1 MSATVH
7 GAGAVSPLREEVS
20 AMLRLSWPL
29 ILTNMAQTLMTATD
43 VVILGRLGPDALAAS
58 ALGTSLHFTLVIFG
72 LGLVLA
78 TQPMMARDLGE
89 NRFAVR
95 ELRRTARQGL
105 WSAIAVA
112 GPVWFVLWNA
122 GAILG
127 AMGQEPKLAAMAGTY
142 CRSLQWSV
150 LPFYGFVVLRS
161 FISALERPGW
171 GLVIG
176 LFAIVF
182 NALANWCLVFGNFG
196 FPALGIAGSGLAT
209 TISMSFMFL
218 GLAAIIM
225 IDRRFRRY
233 RLFGRFWRAD
243 WPRLA
248 QLWRLGLP
256 IGFIMIFEVV
266 LFTGSTA
273 VMGYINQASLAAHA
287 IALQIASVAFMAP
300 LGFGQAAT
308 VRIGRAYGAGDSE
321 GIRLSGVVA
330 FFMVMAFMSMTA
342 MLMVLFPTHLIGIFI
357 DTAKP
362 ENASALKLGIV
373 FLSLAAMFQ
382 LFDGA
387 QAVLLGMLRGLHDT
401 KMPMVFAALS
411 YWCVGMPVG
420 LWLAFKAGWEGAGIW
435 TGLLAGLAAVSAM
448 LGARWLRR
456 GRLGLEAGKKS

>member
-1 MSATVH
+1 MSATVRS
-7 GAGAVSPLREEVS
+7 AGAMSPLREEVG
-20 AMLRLSWPL
+20 AMLRLAWPL

-43 VVILGRLGPDALAAS
+43 VVMLGRLGSDALAAS
-58 ALGTSLHFTLVIFG
+58 ALGTGLHFSLLIFG
-72 LGLVLA
+72 LGIVLA
-78 TQPMMARDLGE
+78 TQAMMAKDLGQ

-105 WSAIAVA
+105 WSSIAIAV
-112 GPVWFVLWNA
+112 PLWLVLWNA
-122 GAILG
+122 GAIL
-127 AMGQEPKLAAMAGTY
+127 AAIGQDAKLAALAGTY
-142 CRSLQWSV
+142 CRALQWSA

-176 LFAIVF
+176 LIAILF

-196 FPALGIAGSGLAT
+196 FPAMGIAGSGLAT
-209 TISMSFMFL
+209 TISMALMFL

-225 IDRRFRRY
+225 LDRRFRRY

-243 WPRLA
+243 WPRLG

-256 IGFIMIFEVV
+256 IGFIMIFEVL

-273 VMGYINQASLAAHA
+273 VMGYISEASLAAHA

-321 GIRLSGVVA
+321 GIRLAGAVA
-330 FFMVMAFMSMTA
+330 FFMVIGFMSVTA
-342 MLMVLFPTHLIGIFI
+342 MLMALFPAQLIGIFI
-357 DTAKP
+357 DIAKP
-362 ENASALKLGIV
+362 ENAETLKLGIV
-373 FLSLAAMFQ
+373 FLFFAAMFQ

-411 YWCVGMPVG
+411 YWCVGMPAG
-420 LWLAFKAGWEGAGIW
+420 LWLAFKADFEGAGVW
-435 TGLLAGLAAVSAM
+435 AGLLAGLAAVSAM
-448 LGARWLRR
+448 LGARWMRR
-456 GRLGLEAGKKS
+456 VRLGLETVKA